1 MDNFERDFKKPYNW
15 LFIMGIFGLI
25 YIININ
31 LSMPY
36 LSIINIIIGVIMI
49 FCGMM
54 CWISVS
60 KLLKSYDF

>member
-1 MDNFERDFKKPYNW
+1 MDNFERDLKKPYNW